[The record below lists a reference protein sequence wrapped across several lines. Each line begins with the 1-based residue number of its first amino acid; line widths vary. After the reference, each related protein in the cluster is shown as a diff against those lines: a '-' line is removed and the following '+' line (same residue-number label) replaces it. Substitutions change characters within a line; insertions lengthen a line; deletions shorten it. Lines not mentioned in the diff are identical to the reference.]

1 MTRSFS
7 VNMNTP
13 DTMNCVTRKDQVYL
27 VTGKEGTEK
36 EKGYIST
43 HFNVSCR

>member
-1 MTRSFS
+1 
-7 VNMNTP
+7 MN
-13 DTMNCVTRKDQVYL
+13 DLETMNYVTRKDKVYL

-43 HFNVSCR
+43 HC